1 MKKFLKKYGYILLVV
16 VIAGG
21 VLYRFPGFQ
30 GITTMI
36 RMTTACAP
44 TVPWQGSKKSVG
56 KQGCCIWKMPGTGA
70 AMTIG

>member
-1 MKKFLKKYGYILLVV
+1 MADIKTKDNAKG
-16 VIAGG
+16 
-21 VLYRFPGFQ
+21 
-30 GITTMI
+30 TI
-36 RMTTACAP
+36 RMTTVCAP

>member
-16 VIAGG
+16 VIAAGAIPVSG
-21 VLYRFPGFQ
+21 HS

-36 RMTTACAP
+36 RMTTVCAP